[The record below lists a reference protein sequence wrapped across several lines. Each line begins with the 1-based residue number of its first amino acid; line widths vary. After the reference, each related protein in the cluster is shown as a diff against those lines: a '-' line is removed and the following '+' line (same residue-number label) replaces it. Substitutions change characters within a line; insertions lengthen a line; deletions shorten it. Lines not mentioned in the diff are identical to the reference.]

1 MKFTQYFAQ
10 TRERIDRQ
18 HIKMEWIETAFY
30 DPVREVIQDD
40 GRIKRWAFIAEVDKY
55 LRIIVLED
63 AITIHNAFFD
73 RNFKTNES

>member
-1 MKFTQYFAQ
+1 
-10 TRERIDRQ
+10 
-18 HIKMEWIETAFY
+18 MEWIETAFY